1 MPHAKLT
8 VTLPPA
14 VWIGAL
20 SREFPEATFRVLSAV
35 PRDDDGVGLVELSG
49 ADPAAVLAAMAEKP
63 TVTAVEP
70 IRRDDDTAV
79 VQFETTEPLL
89 LLSAQ
94 ASGMPLSLPLD
105 IGGGRASLE
114 VTASRDRIA
123 ALGEAL
129 EELGLSYTLDGLYES
144 VEAASPLSP
153 TQRET
158 LLAAVER
165 GYYDTPRG
173 ISLTDLA
180 EELDTAN
187 SSLSET
193 LHRAEEA
200 VVKAFVTDRLNA
212 DLDVDS
218 AGH

>member
-20 SREFPEATFRVLSAV
+20 SREFPEATFRVLSAI

-49 ADPAAVLAAMAEKP
+49 AGPAAVLASMAENP

-70 IRRDDDTAV
+70 VRRDDDTAV

-129 EELGLSYTLDGLYES
+129 EELGLSCTLDGLYES
-144 VEAASPLSP
+144 VEAPRRCRPPSARRCWRRRARLLRHPP
-153 TQRET
+153 RYQPHRPGRRARHGQVQPQRN
-158 LLAAVER
+158 AP
-165 GYYDTPRG
+165 PR
-173 ISLTDLA
+173 
-180 EELDTAN
+180 
-187 SSLSET
+187 
-193 LHRAEEA
+193 
-200 VVKAFVTDRLNA
+200 
-212 DLDVDS
+212 
-218 AGH
+218 

>member
-1 MPHAKLT
+1 MAHAELT
-8 VTLPPA
+8 VTLPRA
-14 VWIGAL
+14 VWIGEL
-20 SREFPEATFRVLSAV
+20 SREFSEASFRVLSAV
-35 PRDDDGVGLVELSG
+35 PRDGEGVGLVEISG
-49 ADPAAVLAAMAEKP
+49 ADPAAVLAAMAEME
-63 TVTAVEP
+63 TVTGVEP
-70 IRRDDDTAV
+70 IRRDGDDAV

-94 ASGMPLSLPLD
+94 ASGMPLSLPLEISD
-105 IGGGRASLE
+105 GRARLA

-129 EELGLSYTLDGLYES
+129 EELGLSYTLDRLYES
-144 VEAASPLSP
+144 VEDASPLSP

-165 GYYDTPRG
+165 GYYDTPRAV
-173 ISLTDLA
+173 SLTELA
-180 EELDTAN
+180 EELDTAK

-200 VVKAFVTDRLNA
+200 VVKTFVADRLDA

-218 AGH
+218 PGH

>member
-1 MPHAKLT
+1 MPHAELT

-14 VWIGAL
+14 VWIGEL

-35 PRDDDGVGLVELSG
+35 PHEGDGVGLVEVGG

-63 TVTAVEP
+63 AVSAVEP
-70 IRRDDDTAV
+70 VRRDGDTAV
-79 VQFETTEPLL
+79 VQFETTQPLL

-94 ASGMPLSLPLD
+94 ASGMPLSLPVEISD
-105 IGGGRASLE
+105 GRAGLE

-123 ALGEAL
+123 ALGEAFD
-129 EELGLSYTLDGLYES
+129 ELGLSYTLDRLYES

-165 GYYDTPRG
+165 GYYDTPRE
-173 ISLTDLA
+173 ISLTELA
-180 EELDTAN
+180 EELDTAK

-200 VVKAFVTDRLNA
+200 VVKAFVADRLDA
-212 DLDVDS
+212 DPDAAS
-218 AGH
+218 SGR

>member
-1 MPHAKLT
+1 MPHAELT

-14 VWIGAL
+14 VWIGEL
-20 SREFPEATFRVLSAV
+20 SREFPEATFRVLSAISHGG
-35 PRDDDGVGLVELSG
+35 DGVGLVEISG
-49 ADPAAVLAAMAEKP
+49 ADPAAVLAAMAETP

-105 IGGGRASLE
+105 ISDGRARLE

-129 EELGLSYTLDGLYES
+129 EELGLSYTLDQLYES

-173 ISLTDLA
+173 ISLTELA
-180 EELDTAN
+180 EELDTAK

-200 VVKAFVTDRLNA
+200 VVKTFVADHLNA

-218 AGH
+218 Q